1 MYKIK
6 HAPYS
11 RDAIVAYNN
20 ETIYPCLFMLLPMDT
35 QRFEP
40 DRATTTAV
48 VHRSLHTQSLHRQIP
63 RRGFH
68 YTRPIK
74 QHSAELKQQQPRK
87 GISSLPLTFVNTQA
101 FPLRVSHAGSSLS
114 THSILQL
121 GPGSSALI
129 TTQRH
134 PVFED
139 PP

>member
-87 GISSLPLTFVNTQA
+87 GISSLPLTSLRKHTSIPSPR
-101 FPLRVSHAGSSLS
+101 FPCRELFEHSLNLAAEPREFGTDYYTTS
-114 THSILQL
+114 
-121 GPGSSALI
+121 PG
-129 TTQRH
+129 
-134 PVFED
+134 F
-139 PP
+139 